1 MFKKKEKEK
10 ENLAK
15 EPINWLNLSSVI
27 VAIIASLWSG
37 LIVLG
42 SGIRTFAVLSKFTYY
57 NMNGNFLFETNVS
70 FQLIKWLVLLLNGF
84 LIYIIFSV
92 KDENG
97 KKKMKISRA
106 ILILIYSIPSIAI
119 SGKISIILIPL
130 IVAINIIAFKFMVS
144 QLSLKKWLN
153 IMFQKHSKIA
163 SIIIYVVMIL
173 SSIISGQCIWT
184 WLEQISKKEFLII
197 TYETKN
203 FMLVYQ
209 SENHSYVFPIKE
221 SENQIN
227 VLEIDNNK
235 LIQINNNN
243 YIEMAYKK
251 YNKVVRINP

>member
-1 MFKKKEKEK
+1 MFKKKEKE
-10 ENLAK
+10 NFAIG
-15 EPINWLNLSSVI
+15 PVNWLNLSSVM
-27 VAIIASLWSG
+27 VAVIASLWGG
-37 LIVLG
+37 LIILA
-42 SGIRTFAVLSKFTYY
+42 SGIRIFAILSKFTYY

-84 LIYIIFSV
+84 FIYIFFSV

-106 ILILIYSIPSIAI
+106 ILIFVYLIPSIAI

-130 IVAINIIAFKFMVS
+130 IGAIIIIAFKFIVS

-153 IMFQKHSKIA
+153 TMFQKQPKIA
-163 SIIIYVVMIL
+163 SIIIYVVMIPSL
-173 SSIISGQCIWT
+173 IISGQCIWT

-197 TYETKN
+197 TYETKD

-209 SENHSYVFPIKE
+209 NENYSYVFSIKE
-221 SENQIN
+221 AENQID
-227 VLEIDNNK
+227 VLEIDNSK

-243 YIEMAYKK
+243 YIEMTYKK
-251 YNKVVRINP
+251 YNKVVMINS